1 HYDRSFV
8 TRAEYT
14 VKIPVT
20 TSYGA
25 GGTQAIN
32 ASGGAPIVPVDGK
45 YPLAKGTVV
54 RLVFASAVSS
64 KTAQVGDAIPLTLA
78 EDLKAGN
85 LVVAKK
91 GTPAAGRVIQVDK
104 TGAGGAPG
112 VVSFEVDTLDVN
124 GTMVKLSGTAEKDGD
139 AKLPNAA
146 VLIPVVGPFTA
157 FKHG

>member
-1 HYDRSFV
+1 M
-8 TRAEYT
+8 
-14 VKIPVT
+14 
-20 TSYGA
+20 
-25 GGTQAIN
+25 
-32 ASGGAPIVPVDGK
+32 PVDGK

-157 FKHG
+157 FKHGTDAVIKAGTAFRAHVAEDTLLGVGE